1 MTTADQVRRRTRIL
15 AGLGT
20 LLVLGWGVSYALPAT
35 REMLLPF
42 ALSFLFNLLLVAMLW
57 QNARWMPGMRR
68 FWGWLAVGWG
78 LNLAGNIA
86 WGVHDLTTGGV
97 LATLS
102 IIDGFYIARYVAV
115 AVAFLTYRPRSA
127 RRWEAWVLM
136 AVAAT
141 ALVWLALYRPVLGA
155 GQRPFGYFAGLAIY
169 PVLDLPLIYIALLA
183 WARAPAALSNS
194 VLGLTTL
201 AMVSYGV
208 ANWLNFSKRAVTL
221 EAYTHLADLFW
232 FLTDVLTGG
241 AAVYAAMGSLQSA
254 AGEAAPAALTEDVAL
269 PRPLRLLPFLA
280 GAVPLGL
287 LILDLVVGPGTVDAV
302 LAVCSGI
309 ALLMMGLYQLR
320 TQRRK

>member
-1 MTTADQVRRRTRIL
+1 MTTTDQVRRRTHIL
-15 AGLGT
+15 AGLGI
-20 LLVLGWGVSYALPAT
+20 LLVLGWGVSYALPT
-35 REMLLPF
+35 LREMLLPF
-42 ALSFLFNLLLVAMLW
+42 ALSFLFNLLLVVMLW
-57 QNARWMPGMRR
+57 QNARWIPGMRR
-68 FWGWLAVGWG
+68 FWRWLAVGWG

-102 IIDGFYIARYVAV
+102 LIDGFYIARYVAV
-115 AVAFLTYRPRSA
+115 ALAFLTYQPQSA

-155 GQRPFGYFAGLAIY
+155 GQRPFAYFAGLAVY

-183 WARAPAALSNS
+183 WARAPDAPSNN

-201 AMVSYGV
+201 AMFSYGA

-241 AAVYAAMGSLQSA
+241 AAVYAAIASLQPA
-254 AGEAAPAALTEDVAL
+254 AGEAAPAAFTEATTIPKLLQIL
-269 PRPLRLLPFLA
+269 PLLA
-280 GAVPLGL
+280 GAVPPGL
-287 LILDLVVGPGTVDAV
+287 LILDLIVGPGTLDVV

-309 ALLMMGLYQLR
+309 ALLMMGLYHLR
-320 TQRRK
+320 TR